1 MNDCIFCKI
10 IKGEIPSRKLYEDDQ
25 VVVIMD
31 ANPQVDGHS
40 LVIPKKHVTDI
51 MDLSNDELTYI
62 FKIAKETSNKLMK
75 KLNSRGLT
83 YCINYGDSQ
92 VVKHFHL
99 HLLPDYSIKKKSDK
113 TIEEVFD
120 MLKED

>member
-1 MNDCIFCKI
+1 
-10 IKGEIPSRKLYEDDQ
+10 
-25 VVVIMD
+25 
-31 ANPQVDGHS
+31 
-40 LVIPKKHVTDI
+40 

-62 FKIAKETSNKLMK
+62 FKIAKEMSNKLMK

>member
-62 FKIAKETSNKLMK
+62 FKIAKEMSNKLMK
-75 KLNSRGLT
+75 ELNSRGLT